1 MNAPPKP
8 PRADV
13 EILTLGCRLNAY
25 ESEAMRA
32 LAGEAALSNAVI
44 VNTCAVTGEAV
55 RQARQAIRRARR
67 ERPDA
72 QIIVTGCAVQIDPQ
86 SFAAMPEV
94 TRVIGNVEKMRAES
108 FAHAHERVAVADIMT
123 VRETA
128 AHLIDGFAER
138 TRVYVQIQNGC
149 DHRCTFCIIPYG
161 RGNSRSSPAGDVVE
175 QIRRLADN
183 SVPEVVLT
191 GVDLTS
197 WGADL
202 PGQPKLG
209 ALVAR
214 ILKLV
219 PDLPMLR
226 LSSLDAIEM
235 DDQLFELVTQ
245 SHRIAPYLHLSLQH
259 GDDMILKRMKR
270 RHSRAEAIELCQ
282 RVKQARPEIALGAD
296 LIAGFPTETDGHFKN
311 LLSIVNECGLTYVHA
326 FPFSPREGTPAARM
340 PQLERRT
347 IKERAAELRE
357 VGATALNRHLN
368 AWVGR
373 EATAL
378 VERAGLARLPD
389 FTSVRISPSSREEGA
404 GGWGE
409 AQPLEDLDITAPRSS
424 SKDLASPHP
433 LPPPLAGRGM
443 KLRFTAHDGQHLIG
457 ASA

>member
-183 SVPEVVLT
+183 GVPEVVLT

-296 LIAGFPTETDGHFKN
+296 LIAGFPTETDGHFEN
-311 LLSIVNECGLTYVHA
+311 LLSIVNECGLAYVHA

-457 ASA
+457 AAA